1 MQGYFNDEK
10 REYVITDM
18 YPRRE
23 WLNYLWN
30 DSTVCGCD
38 QFGFGIS
45 WSVLNTVIK
54 RQIEGGERNLTIK
67 NGDRNVYIKDMDTG
81 EFYSANRNYNDL
93 PFDKHE
99 CHVGI
104 GYQTVVSE
112 YKGVAVEFT
121 ICVPRKGNV
130 TQFKIKIKNV
140 SNTTKKLSAYFCIA
154 PKVEN
159 GGHEAY
165 TSAEYNEELGGLF
178 YDVTGFHMPH
188 DYTNTYVV
196 STKKSIAFDVSK
208 DYFCGHYGSYANPQG
223 LKNDKLSCK
232 GWTFESDYL
241 GVLQYALTLQTGEEW
256 ETVVA
261 CGFGK
266 NLEDCKA
273 QAKGF
278 ASEEFFEKELLA
290 QQKENSSSMD
300 VFRSQTPDAHFNSMA
315 NTWLKRQLSL
325 GKTWGRLYGKGFRDV
340 MQDIAAF
347 VSLDVEFA
355 RDRIV
360 NVLTHQYEDGNPIR
374 MFEPD
379 YKSPYNDSGAWIP
392 ATVLAYLYE
401 SGDLSILDEKIPYIK
416 GDSYENAE
424 YGVIGFFPYIG
435 TEEKYS
441 VFDHVQRAMDYL
453 YSSRGE
459 RGLVLFRA
467 GDWNDSMNNVG
478 TQEKG
483 ESVWLTIATVKAYN
497 EFIEILEYC
506 GKTELISIY
515 SDRRDELKENVIKYG
530 KDGDHFIYGYN
541 DYGEKIGADENEFAK
556 IYLNPQTWAVLA
568 GILPE
573 NELNALM
580 DTVEERLICDYGYVQ
595 CAPSYA
601 KGTDNIGRVSYFKK
615 GLIENGGVYNH
626 GVAFKIVADCL
637 LNRGEIAYQTWRKI
651 AYDNPKNPNNGM
663 EPYVVSNM
671 YIGPDNEYLAGF
683 APMSWVTGTAGWLYR
698 CLSEHIC
705 GVRPVADGLLIKP
718 CFPNEWTN
726 LKASRI
732 FRGAKFEIEYIK
744 SNEKKTLLDGKEV
757 KNSVIPVCEAGTM
770 HKVTVYYKN

>member
-30 DSTVCGCD
+30 DTTVCGCD
-38 QFGFGIS
+38 QFGFGLS
-45 WSVLNTVIK
+45 WSVLNKVIK
-54 RQIEGGERNLTIK
+54 RQIEGGDRNLNIK
-67 NGDRNVYIKDMDTG
+67 NGDRNVYIKDKETG
-81 EFYSANRNYNDL
+81 EFYSANRNYTGL
-93 PFDKHE
+93 PFDKHQ

-104 GYQTVVSE
+104 GYQKVVSE
-112 YKGVAVEFT
+112 YKGVEVEFT
-121 ICVPRKGNV
+121 VLVPRNGNV
-130 TQFKIKIKNV
+130 TQFKVKVKNT
-140 SNTTKKLSAYFCIA
+140 STKRKQLSAYVCLTV
-154 PKVEN
+154 KVEN

-165 TSAEYNEELGGLF
+165 TSADYNEELSGIF
-178 YDVTGFHMPH
+178 YDVSGYAMPNK
-188 DYTNTYVV
+188 YTNSYVA
-196 STKKSIAFDVSK
+196 SSKKAIAFDVAK
-208 DYFCGHYGSYANPQG
+208 DTFCGHYGSFIDPQAI
-223 LKNDKLSCK
+223 KADKLSCK
-232 GWTFESDYL
+232 GWTFDDYL
-241 GVLQYALTLQTGEEW
+241 GALQFDLDLDSNEEW

-261 CGFGK
+261 CGFGESF
-266 NLEDCKA
+266 EDCKE
-273 QAKGF
+273 QAKQF
-278 ASEEFFEKELLA
+278 ANETYFENEFLA
-290 QQKENSSSMD
+290 QQLENSKSMD
-300 VFRSQTPDAHFNSMA
+300 VFTSETPDAHFNSMA

-355 RDRIV
+355 REKII

-379 YKSPYNDSGAWIP
+379 LRLPYNDSGAWIP

-401 SGDLSILDEKIPYIK
+401 SGDLTILDEKIPYIK
-416 GDSYENAE
+416 GDSYENA
-424 YGVIGFFPYIG
+424 YTGNGFLPYIG
-435 TEEKYS
+435 TEETYT

-453 YSSRGE
+453 YGSRGE
-459 RGLVLFRA
+459 KGLVLFRE

-478 TQEKG
+478 KQGKG

-497 EFIEILEYC
+497 EFIEILEYS
-506 GKTELISIY
+506 GKNELVPTY
-515 SDRRDELKENVIKYG
+515 AMRRDELKENVLKYG

-556 IYLNPQTWAVLA
+556 IYLNPQTWSVLA

-573 NELNALM
+573 NELNELM
-580 DTVEERLICDYGYVQ
+580 NTVESRLGCDYGYVQ

-601 KGTDNIGRVSYFKK
+601 KGTDKIGRVSYFKK

-626 GVAFKIVADCL
+626 GVAFKIVADCVL
-637 LNRGEIAYQTWRKI
+637 GRGDIAYQTWRKI

-705 GVRPVADGLLIKP
+705 GVRPVANGLLVQP
-718 CFPNEWTN
+718 CFPKEWTKV
-726 LKASRI
+726 KASRI
-732 FRGAKFEIEYIK
+732 FRGAKFEIEYLA
-744 SNEKKTLLDGKEV
+744 SNENKTILDGV
-757 KNSVIPVCEAGTM
+757 TLDSAVIPTCESGTT